1 MSIKISVIV
10 PVYNVE
16 EYLNK
21 CIDSLLNQTL
31 KDIEFIFVND
41 GSTDNS
47 LNILKSY
54 ASKDDRIKIITQ
66 NHSLAGIARN
76 NGIKIAHGE
85 FIGFCDADD
94 YVDVDFYEKLYSTA
108 KENKADIATAS
119 ILKHKQKYDKY
130 VVENKKIRFASS
142 ITDKIKL
149 CSDKTNRFFQPPNK
163 IYKNSLIKE
172 HGIKFTEH
180 CLHEDVEFAIKA
192 IFYANKV
199 VSVPKIKYHYVQ
211 RSNSICKAKELNQ
224 KREDD
229 RIFVYKNMQ
238 KFAKNNDIP
247 LPERMNYYKTVWINS
262 FCKAYVGV
270 YKTRYMFLGLIPIP
284 AFLRCLFYIENG
296 DLRYS
301 IRFFGFKISIPK
313 LACWNNKRKTPYM
326 EYKKQGVNI
335 RELPFADG
343 QIRDIQLANFELL
356 KELDYVCKENNLKYW
371 LDFGTLIGAIRHK
384 GFIPW
389 DDDIDVSM
397 LREDYEKIIEA
408 FSKSSRN
415 PDIYADYCRN
425 KPNYSV
431 NFIKIRHKQCPHL
444 FVDIFPYD
452 IYGKKLSDIEQINES
467 IHIKKLRNIIKK
479 RCFLEIVENDV
490 LKFLL
495 DDLQKTILHSDTDI
509 EKSDFVWGVD
519 FNHYWKNWFTRYD
532 VIFPLKTIEFEGLQ
546 FPCINN
552 PDSHLKRIYGNYV
565 DYPKKISFGH
575 TMYVKFSTEEK
586 ENIKMLLNEGKK

>member
-1 MSIKISVIV
+1 MRIKISVIV

-16 EYLNK
+16 KYLNK
-21 CIDSLLNQTL
+21 CINSLLNQTL
-31 KDIEFIFVND
+31 KNIEFIFVND
-41 GSTDNS
+41 ASTDNS
-47 LNILKSY
+47 LQILEKY
-54 ASKDDRIKIITQ
+54 AKKDNRIKIVNQ
-66 NHSLAGIARN
+66 EHSKPGTARN
-76 NGIKIAHGE
+76 NGLKIAQGE
-85 FIGFCDADD
+85 FIGFVDSDD
-94 YVDVDFYEKLYSTA
+94 YVDCDFYEKLYTA
-108 KENKADIATAS
+108 AISNNADISTAS
-119 ILKHKQKYDKY
+119 ILKHKPKYDKY
-130 VVENKKIRFASS
+130 LIENKKIRLANS

-149 CSDKTNRFFQPPNK
+149 CSDKTNRFFQCWNK
-163 IYKNSLIKE
+163 IYKNTLIKE
-172 HGIKFTEH
+172 HNIKFTESK
-180 CLHEDVEFAIKA
+180 LHEDVEFAIKA
-192 IFYANKV
+192 IFYANKI

-211 RSNSICKAKELNQ
+211 NSNSICKSKELKEQ
-224 KREDD
+224 REND
-229 RIFVYKNMQ
+229 RIFVYKIMQ
-238 KFAKNNDIP
+238 VFAKNNDIP
-247 LPERMNYYKTVWINS
+247 LPERMNYYKTLWINP
-262 FCKAYVGV
+262 FCKAYIGV
-270 YKTRYMFLGLIPIP
+270 YKTKYMLGGLLPIP
-284 AFLRCLFYIENG
+284 AFLCSLFYIKNG

-301 IRFFGFKISIPK
+301 IRFLGFRISIPK

-335 RELPFADG
+335 RELPSAEG
-343 QIRDIQLANFELL
+343 QIRDIQLANLELL

-371 LDFGTLIGAIRHK
+371 LDFGTLIGAMRHK

-408 FSKSSRN
+408 FQKSSRN
-415 PDIYADYCRN
+415 SDIYADYCRN

-452 IYGKKLSDIEQINES
+452 VYGKKLSDIEQINES
-467 IHIKKLRNIIKK
+467 IHIKNLRNIIKK
-479 RCFLEIVENDV
+479 RCFSEIVEKDV

-495 DDLQKTILHSDTDI
+495 DDLQRTILHSDTDT

-532 VIFPLKTIEFEGLQ
+532 VVFPLKTIEFENTQ

-552 PDSHLKRIYGNYV
+552 PDSHLKRIYGNYM

-575 TMYVKFSTEEK
+575 SMYVKLSTEEK
-586 ENIKMLLNEGKK
+586 ENIKKLLNEGKK